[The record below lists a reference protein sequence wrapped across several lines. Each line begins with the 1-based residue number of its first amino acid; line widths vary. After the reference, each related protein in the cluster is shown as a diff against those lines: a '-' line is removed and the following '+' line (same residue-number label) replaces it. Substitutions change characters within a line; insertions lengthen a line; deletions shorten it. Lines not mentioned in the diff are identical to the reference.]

1 METNARKLTFC
12 RNCLAMSTRPRIIFD
27 ARGWCNACVWS
38 ETKLV
43 LDWDSRQHELTTL
56 LNSHRSLHGTF
67 DCLVPVRSI
76 KFSKY
81 VTYNP
86 K

>member
-1 METNARKLTFC
+1 MA
-12 RNCLAMSTRPRIIFD
+12 
-27 ARGWCNACVWS
+27 
-38 ETKLV
+38 
-43 LDWDSRQHELTTL
+43 LDWGSRHHELTAL
-56 LNSHRSLHGTF
+56 PNNHLSSNDTF
-67 DCLVPVRSI
+67 EYLVPVRSI